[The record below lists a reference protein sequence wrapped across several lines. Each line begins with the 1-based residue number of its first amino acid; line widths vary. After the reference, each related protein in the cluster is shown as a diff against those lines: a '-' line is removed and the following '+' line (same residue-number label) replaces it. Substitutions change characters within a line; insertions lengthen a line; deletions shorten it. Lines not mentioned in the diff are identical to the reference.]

1 MLYQEDKFINAVLFF
16 GKNTDPELF
25 GRKKLWKLLFL
36 MDLYHFKEYCRP
48 ILNDSYK
55 LRQYG
60 PVPESS
66 YMLFMDTVEEGIK
79 TKLTEVINT
88 QPTPV
93 GDYTLDKIIPLK
105 DPDKEIFSDS
115 ELEIMGKVA
124 RENYAKRGGEIE
136 KEIKK
141 DSIIRNIK
149 TYEIID
155 FKEFIKD
162 KNKRKYCEYWEK
174 EDEILE
180 KALAQK

>member
-36 MDLYHFKEYCRP
+36 MDLYHFEEYCRP
-48 ILNDSYK
+48 ILGDDYK
-55 LRQYG
+55 LRKYG

-66 YMLFMDTVEEGIK
+66 YMLFMDTVEEGVK
-79 TKLTEVINT
+79 TNLTGAINS

-93 GDYTLDKIIPLK
+93 GDFTLDKIIPLK
-105 DPDKEIFSDS
+105 DPDKDVFSDS
-115 ELEIMGKVA
+115 ELEVMEKVA
-124 RENYAKRGGEIE
+124 RENYSKRGGEIE

-141 DSIIRNIK
+141 DPIIRDTK
-149 TYEIID
+149 DYGIID
-155 FKEFIKD
+155 FKQFIKD
-162 KNKRKYCEYWEK
+162 KNKKEYCEYWEK

-180 KALAQK
+180 KALVQK